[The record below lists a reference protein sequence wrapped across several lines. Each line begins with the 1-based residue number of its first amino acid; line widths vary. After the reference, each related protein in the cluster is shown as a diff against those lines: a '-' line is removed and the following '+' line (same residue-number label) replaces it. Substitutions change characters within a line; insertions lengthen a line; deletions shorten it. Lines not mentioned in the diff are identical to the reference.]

1 MEEKKDDE
9 IKVTDKRRFKMEE
22 DGKAAAA
29 DKNEVNDMPENNESQ
44 KGEGSLI
51 EDEKQEQDIGDYKLS
66 FIDLINS
73 LAGTALIQLGVVT
86 DPATNKPQ
94 KDVKAAKQTID
105 IIEIL
110 KEKTKGNLA
119 NEESMILDNVLF
131 DLRMRYIATQK

>member
-29 DKNEVNDMPENNESQ
+29 DKNEVNDMPENNESL
-44 KGEGSLI
+44 KDEGSLI

-86 DPATNKPQ
+86 DPATNKLQ

>member
-22 DGKAAAA
+22 DGKAGAA

-44 KGEGSLI
+44 KDEGSLI

-86 DPATNKPQ
+86 DPATNKLQ

-110 KEKTKGNLA
+110 KEKTKGNLT